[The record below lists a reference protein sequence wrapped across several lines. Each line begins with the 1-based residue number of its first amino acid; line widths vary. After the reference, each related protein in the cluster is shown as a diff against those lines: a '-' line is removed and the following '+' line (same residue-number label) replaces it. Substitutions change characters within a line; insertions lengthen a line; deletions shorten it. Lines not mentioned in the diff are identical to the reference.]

1 MTTMTDKRLFERID
15 GELGLRYTLHND
27 NREILSAATKNI
39 SGGGLRTTLVKKLA
53 PGTLLD
59 LELSI
64 DNGDVKLR
72 FEGKVSWLWDEPMN
86 KEKEELF
93 EAGIQFVNQR
103 LFYVGRLIKYL
114 ETNKY

>member
-1 MTTMTDKRLFERID
+1 MTTITDKRLFERID

-27 NREILSAATKNI
+27 SRDIFSTTTKNV

-72 FEGKVSWLWDEPMN
+72 FEGKVSWLWDEPMD
-86 KEKEELF
+86 KEKKQLY
-93 EAGIQFVNQR
+93 EAGIQFIDPR
-103 LFYVGRLIKYL
+103 LFYVGRVIKYL
-114 ETNKY
+114 ENR